1 MLSNLPRNIAGDV
14 SLGYHSAVTSICVSG
29 VQLALAEAQSQ
40 LPHTARAG
48 VTGILADAE
57 LPQDP
62 TAAHTGAAQRRTI
75 EDLLVT
81 TLLLLS

>member
-1 MLSNLPRNIAGDV
+1 MGFYWDRGLDLDQGLTIAQYLYDI
-14 SLGYHSAVTSICVSG
+14 SAG

-40 LPHTARAG
+40 LPHSARAG
-48 VTGILADAE
+48 VTGIMPEPE

-62 TAAHTGAAQRRTI
+62 TAAHAGAAQRRTI

-81 TLLLLS
+81 IILSQ

>member
-1 MLSNLPRNIAGDV
+1 MT
-14 SLGYHSAVTSICVSG
+14 SLCVSG

-81 TLLLLS
+81 IPPALIMSYVTCCSWAPTHRRSSP